1 MQYLGIAAD
10 EPERIKRHTRP
21 GVVLPLVEIGWDE
34 AYCRKWCEEN
44 DLLSPIY
51 TNAARG
57 GCWFCHNQ
65 GVEQLRLLRRDY
77 PDLWKILLKW
87 DSDSPF
93 TFKPD
98 GHTVHDYDLRY
109 AMEDRGLIP
118 TDRKFRWAM
127 IQDSALLS
135 ALKGSDEMRLIS
147 YDCEV
152 FAYDWLVVFKD
163 KETGQRTRIW
173 NDNEA
178 LKMALSEDGIYVGFN
193 SKHYDQF
200 IIKAIAAGFT
210 PQEVKQV
217 NDYIIGG
224 GQGWDCPLLKDFY
237 FAFNN
242 VDIKDDM
249 QMGLSLK
256 AIEGHLG
263 LSVQESTVPF
273 DIDRPLTEE
282 ERRET
287 EFYCDHDVDT
297 AEQLIDIRKDYLKN
311 KVQIGRL
318 AGLSDVKAMGM
329 TNAKLTAAMLKASK
343 KPHDDERQYVY
354 PENLKK
360 EYIPPEVFAF
370 FDKMYDLTISD
381 KDLFSGKLDFQIGD
395 CPGVIGYGGIH
406 AAIPNYFFDEAES
419 GNRVIRNKDVASY
432 YPHLMTL
439 CGYTSRNIPSAEV
452 FENVLETRM
461 KAKASGD
468 KATAN
473 ALKLVVNTTYG
484 ALLNKYNDLF
494 DPLMGR
500 SVCITGQLFLLELA
514 QHLYKDIPGLKIV
527 QLNTD
532 GIMVECDRADLGKLD
547 EICDEWQARTGFELE
562 EDSVVK
568 IAQKDVNNYVEVQPG
583 GKSKA
588 KGGYLVKGI
597 STVGAFNINNSCCI
611 VATAL
616 KEFFVNGTPVEET
629 IENCDDI
636 FQFQIVAKA
645 GAKYREAYHLVDG
658 VKEPVQKVN
667 RVYATADERY
677 GKLFK
682 VKAEDDSTAKIE
694 SLPEHCIIDNDNHLT
709 IADVDKTFYIEMAQ
723 KRVNDFKG
731 IKPEKKK
738 STRRTK
744 SMATTKTE
752 TKVENV
758 YQKLIK
764 AREQFL
770 NSDVQKT
777 GKNMHLS
784 FKYFELEDIV
794 PTATRIFAT
803 LGLVGL
809 ANFTADT
816 ATLSIVNTET
826 PEEVITFVAPFNQ
839 IAPIVSNAGKQATNE
854 MQALGSSITYM
865 RRYLYMIALDICESD
880 SIDANLGK
888 GEAPAPAAETPKA
901 PPATPE
907 QRAAVTQDLTNKN
920 GNATPLQI
928 KGLKAVLKKLKE
940 TDPSKEEMI
949 AKIAVQTEGFTVIT
963 KTDCETLIQRIT
975 AMLEGGQA

>member
-1 MQYLGIAAD
+1 M
-10 EPERIKRHTRP
+10 RIIT
-21 GVVLPLVEIGWDE
+21 
-34 AYCRKWCEEN
+34 
-44 DLLSPIY
+44 
-51 TNAARG
+51 
-57 GCWFCHNQ
+57 
-65 GVEQLRLLRRDY
+65 
-77 PDLWKILLKW
+77 
-87 DSDSPF
+87 
-93 TFKPD
+93 
-98 GHTVHDYDLRY
+98 
-109 AMEDRGLIP
+109 
-118 TDRKFRWAM
+118 
-127 IQDSALLS
+127 
-135 ALKGSDEMRLIS
+135 

-152 FAYDWLVVFKD
+152 FAYDWLVSLKD
-163 KETGQRTRIW
+163 KETGQRTKIW

-178 LKMALSEDGIYVGFN
+178 LKMALSDDCIYVGFN

-200 IIKAIAAGFT
+200 IIKAIVAGFT
-210 PQEVKQV
+210 PQEIKQV
-217 NDYIIGG
+217 NDFIIGG
-224 GQGWDCPLLKDFY
+224 GQGWECPMLKDFY
-237 FAFNN
+237 FAFPN

-263 LSVQESTVPF
+263 LSVKESSVPF

-297 AEQLIDIRKDYLKN
+297 AEKLIDIRKDYLKN
-311 KVQIGRL
+311 KIHIGRL
-318 AGLSDVKAMGM
+318 AGLDDVKAMGM

-343 KPHDDERQYVY
+343 KPHDDEREYVY
-354 PENLKK
+354 PENLKR

-370 FDKMYDLTISD
+370 FDKMYDLSISD
-381 KDLFSGKLDFQIGD
+381 KEIFSGKLEFQTGE
-395 CPGVIGYGGIH
+395 CPGVVGYGGIH
-406 AAIPNYFFDEAES
+406 AAIPNYFFEETDD
-419 GNRVIRNKDVASY
+419 GRVIKNKDVASY

-514 QHLYKDIPGLKIV
+514 EHLYADIPGLKIV

-532 GIMVECDRADLGKLD
+532 GIMVECSKSDLDKLN
-547 EICDEWQARTGFELE
+547 EICDEWQSRTGFELE

-616 KEFFVNGTPVEET
+616 KEYFVNGTPVEDT
-629 IENCDDI
+629 INQCDDI

-645 GAKYREAYHLVDG
+645 GAKYREAYHVVDG
-658 VKEPVQKVN
+658 EKEPVQKVN
-667 RVYATADERY
+667 RVYATADKRY

-694 SLPEHCIIDNDNHLT
+694 MLPEHCIIDNDNQLS
-709 IADVDKTFYIEMAQ
+709 ISDVDKTFYIEMAT

-731 IKPEKKK
+731 IKPERK
-738 STRRTK
+738 TRRTK
-744 SMATTKTE
+744 KMASTSKSTTPT
-752 TKVENV
+752 NV
-758 YQKLIK
+758 YQKLMV
-764 AREQFL
+764 ARTKFL
-770 NSDVQKT
+770 ESDVQKT

-794 PTATRIFAT
+794 PTAIRIFNE
-803 LGLVGL
+803 VGL
-809 ANFTADT
+809 IPIVNFTTDV
-816 ATLSIVNTET
+816 ATMDIVNTET
-826 PEEVITFVAPFNQ
+826 PEEVIQFVAPFNQ

-880 SIDANLGK
+880 SIDANIGK
-888 GEAPAPAAETPKA
+888 GETPSSATPKA
-901 PPATPE
+901 PATPE
-907 QRAAVTQDLTNKN
+907 QRQEAKANLTDKN
-920 GNATPLQI
+920 GNATQLQI
-928 KGLKAVLKKLKE
+928 KGLKKVLKQLKDK
-940 TDPSKEEMI
+940 DPSKEEMI
-949 AKIAVQTEGFTVIT
+949 AKIAVETQGFTVIS
-963 KTDCETLIQRIT
+963 KTDCEAMIERIT
-975 AMLEGGQA
+975 AMLNEGGQA